1 MRSPDDDDDDDDDDD
16 IRFRL
21 EAEEEENAVV
31 AYEHDVVAVVVD
43 EDEDIAALIATTA
56 FQSVPLF
63 ITHDRRALDA
73 RLYIREFMR
82 VCVFWKVKNR

>member
-1 MRSPDDDDDDDDDDD
+1 MRSPDDDDDDDD

-21 EAEEEENAVV
+21 EAEEEEENAVV

>member
-1 MRSPDDDDDDDDDDD
+1 MRSPDDDDD

-63 ITHDRRALDA
+63 IAHDRRRALDA
-73 RLYIREFMR
+73 RLYICEFVFLR